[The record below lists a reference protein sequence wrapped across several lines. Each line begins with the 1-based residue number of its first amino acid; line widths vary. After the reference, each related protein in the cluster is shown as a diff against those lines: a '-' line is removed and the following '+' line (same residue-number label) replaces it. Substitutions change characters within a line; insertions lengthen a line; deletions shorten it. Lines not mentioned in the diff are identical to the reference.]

1 MGSCSPGWEELLVAT
16 FGRGLF
22 TIPATAVDVMLVS
35 TAPGAEL
42 PERPALLTNYPNPF
56 VGETTLEFTTPQPAH
71 VRLVVFDVL
80 GRRVETVVDH
90 RHSRGMH
97 QVRWNS
103 ESLSRGMYLV
113 WMEVNR
119 RHTGMQKIV
128 RR

>member
-1 MGSCSPGWEELLVAT
+1 
-16 FGRGLF
+16 
-22 TIPATAVDVMLVS
+22 MLVS